1 MIDMGMNETGTEP
14 GALRAEFE
22 KLREELAG
30 IRGLLASEATEHL
43 SGAKAAAE
51 GRLAALQAEV
61 EKLAAEVKG
70 HGSEVLHEIDRKVQ
84 ERPLTSLAVAFG
96 VGLLAAQLLR
106 R

>member
-1 MIDMGMNETGTEP
+1 MTDVGLNEPETEP
-14 GALRAEFE
+14 GALRGEFD

-30 IRGLLASEATEHL
+30 IRELLTSEAAEHL

-51 GRLAALQAEV
+51 SRLASLQAEV
-61 EKLAAEVKG
+61 EKLAAQVKG
-70 HGSEVLHEIDRKVQ
+70 QGTEVLNEIDRKVQ
-84 ERPLTSLAVAFG
+84 ERPLTSLAIAFG